1 MCAYLLVKLNFY
13 WVLSTYI
20 CSIIPTLRHTTTTYM
35 KYFSVILLLIFFG
48 KTNRVFAQ
56 CSEPQTL
63 SFITHAEIALK
74 GVNVNANFQAGIWSR
89 FGGLSAGIVSHAMPY
104 KEETKNAFAALS
116 PANRQVITPVATL
129 SGRIV
134 LSDKY
139 LFSPYITMGKDYT
152 EKGIKICALTE
163 SNMAIGVKASDQG
176 FGICLA
182 KIF

>member
-1 MCAYLLVKLNFY
+1 LLD
-13 WVLSTYI
+13 
-20 CSIIPTLRHTTTTYM
+20 TTTTRM
-35 KYFSVILLLIFFG
+35 RYFLIIFLVFFIG

-56 CSEPQTL
+56 CTEPQRL

-74 GVNVNANFQAGIWSR
+74 GVNVNANLQAGIWTR
-89 FGGLSAGIVSHAMPY
+89 FGGLSAGFVSHTVNY
-104 KEETKNAFAALS
+104 KENSKNNFAALS
-116 PANRQVITPVATL
+116 PAYKQVIIPVATL

-139 LFSPYITMGKDYT
+139 LFSPYFTLGKDYT
-152 EKGIKICALTE
+152 EKGIKICVLTE
-163 SNMAIGVKASDQG
+163 SDMAIGVKASDQG

>member
-1 MCAYLLVKLNFY
+1 MKYL
-13 WVLSTYI
+13 
-20 CSIIPTLRHTTTTYM
+20 SII
-35 KYFSVILLLIFFG
+35 FLLFFFG
-48 KTNRVFAQ
+48 TTNRVIAQ
-56 CSEPQTL
+56 CSEPQRL

-74 GVNVNANFQAGIWSR
+74 GVNVNANLQAGIWTR
-89 FGGLSAGIVSHAMPY
+89 FGGLSAGIVSHNVDY
-104 KEETKNAFAALS
+104 KDNSKNNYAALS
-116 PANRQVITPVATL
+116 PAYRQVITPVATL

-139 LFSPYITMGKDYT
+139 LFSPYFTLGKDYT

-163 SNMAIGVKASDQG
+163 NDMAIGVKASDQG

>member
-1 MCAYLLVKLNFY
+1 
-13 WVLSTYI
+13 
-20 CSIIPTLRHTTTTYM
+20 M
-35 KYFSVILLLIFFG
+35 KYFSVVLLLIFFG
-48 KTNRVFAQ
+48 KTTRVNAQ

-89 FGGLSAGIVSHAMPY
+89 LGGLSAGIVSHAMPN

-116 PANRQVITPVATL
+116 QAYKQVITPVATL

-139 LFSPYITMGKDYT
+139 LFSPYVTMGKDYS
-152 EKGIKICALTE
+152 EKGIKICVITE
-163 SNMAIGVKASDQG
+163 SNVAAGIKASDQG
-176 FGICLA
+176 FGICLS
-182 KIF
+182 KLF

>member
-1 MCAYLLVKLNFY
+1 M
-13 WVLSTYI
+13 
-20 CSIIPTLRHTTTTYM
+20 R
-35 KYFSVILLLIFFG
+35 YFLFIFLLLFFG
-48 KTNRVFAQ
+48 NTNRVIAQ

-63 SFITHAEIALK
+63 SFITHAEFALK
-74 GVNVNANFQAGIWSR
+74 GININANLQAGIWTR
-89 FGGLSAGIVSHAMPY
+89 FGGLSAGIVSHAVDY
-104 KEETKNAFAALS
+104 KENSKNNFAAFS
-116 PANRQVITPVATL
+116 PAYRQVITPVATL

-139 LFSPYITMGKDYT
+139 LFSPYITLGKDYT

-163 SNMAIGVKASDQG
+163 TDMAIGVKASDQG

>member
-1 MCAYLLVKLNFY
+1 M
-13 WVLSTYI
+13 
-20 CSIIPTLRHTTTTYM
+20 R
-35 KYFSVILLLIFFG
+35 YFSVILLLLFFG
-48 KTNRVFAQ
+48 TTNRIIAQ

-63 SFITHAEIALK
+63 SFITHAETTLK
-74 GVNVNANFQAGIWSR
+74 GINVNANLQAGIWTR
-89 FGGLSAGIVSHAMPY
+89 LGGLAAGIVSHAVHY
-104 KEETKNAFAALS
+104 KEENKNPYAALS
-116 PANRQVITPVATL
+116 PAYRQVITPVVTL

-139 LFSPYITMGKDYT
+139 LFSPYVTMGKDYT

-163 SNMAIGVKASDQG
+163 SDMAIGVKASDQG

>member
-1 MCAYLLVKLNFY
+1 MRYLL
-13 WVLSTYI
+13 
-20 CSIIPTLRHTTTTYM
+20 II
-35 KYFSVILLLIFFG
+35 SLLFVFG
-48 KTNRVFAQ
+48 KPNQVIAQ

-63 SFITHAEIALK
+63 SFITHAEIAFK
-74 GVNVNANFQAGIWSR
+74 GVNVNANLQAGIWTR
-89 FGGLSAGIVSHAMPY
+89 FGGLSAGIVSHAVDY
-104 KEETKNAFAALS
+104 KENSKNNYTALS
-116 PANRQVITPVATL
+116 PASYRQVITPVATL

-139 LFSPYITMGKDYT
+139 LFSPYFTMGKDYT

-163 SNMAIGVKASDQG
+163 SDMAIGVKVSDQG